1 MAIKKSQLYST
12 LWESCNALR
21 GGMDASQYKDYV
33 LVILFVK
40 YISDRAKSGDPDL
53 EEIPAGC
60 TFDDFIA
67 LKHKDQIGDEI
78 NKKLAKLANTFG
90 LDNVFVNA
98 DFESEDKL
106 GKGKDKVDTIT
117 SLIEVFENPNLDFST
132 NRAGDDD
139 LIGDAYEYL
148 MRNFASQSGKS
159 KGQFYTPAEVSRL
172 MAKIIGIRDD
182 KSSSITIYDPA
193 CGSGSLL
200 LRAMN
205 ETARGT
211 AVNLY
216 GQEKDLATIN
226 MARMNMILHGMY
238 TADLQ
243 HGDTL
248 NVPLHHEGDKLSQF
262 QYVVA
267 NPPFSLKKW
276 KKSAKDN
283 DVYGRWKAD
292 AIPPSSKGDYAFLM
306 HIVKSILPDGK
317 GACILP
323 HGVLFRGSVEKG
335 DAEAKLRK
343 ALVESHIIKGIIG
356 LPANLFYG
364 TGIPACI
371 IIIDK
376 AAAKDSKGIF
386 MIDAKDGFYKDGA
399 KNRLREQD
407 IQRIA
412 DAWAKEANLSHF
424 SRLVLYSEI
433 EKNEYNLNIPRYIQ
447 ARSTEIQQ
455 DLYAHLHGGLPKADV
470 DALDALWDVCP
481 SLRDKIFEPHAN
493 KGYLQLTTAAS
504 RNLAGLIA
512 DDASFKAQNQRVL
525 DTFEVWKKYMREDF
539 PTVAQNC
546 IPREKIEAWSKEM
559 LRLFA
564 PCHSLIDSYAVY
576 DELMKYWNEETM
588 QDDLYLVSR
597 DGWTVSVKYP
607 LSKSGNNKGKV
618 KKSFAYKELECD
630 LVPVDVLV
638 GHYFSKEAAQIE
650 KAEQM
655 IEAEQAAMEAIAEE
669 FSDSFEDIPFE
680 NVNGNFIKG
689 VRSLIKEG
697 KRNRALYAE
706 WLEVWEDFDKHA
718 TAQEQQK
725 EIRKDA
731 IKKLT
736 TLVQSQYAKI
746 TEKDIREL
754 VFEDKWMPSLLSR
767 ITTLMTAA
775 QQEIISTITDLNER
789 YDITLPEIENDIDAH
804 RKLVSGFLK
813 EMGVSI

>member
-248 NVPLHHEGDKLSQF
+248 NAPLHHEGNQLSQF

-276 KKSAKDN
+276 KKSALDN
-283 DVYGRWKAD
+283 DIYGRWKED

-306 HIVKSILPDGK
+306 HIVKSIVKGGK

-343 ALVESHIIKGIIG
+343 SLVESHVIKGIIG

-371 IIIDK
+371 IILDK
-376 AAAKDSKGIF
+376 PYEDNSKGIF

-412 DAWAKEANLSHF
+412 DAWA
-424 SRLVLYSEI
+424 
-433 EKNEYNLNIPRYIQ
+433 Q
-447 ARSTEIQQ
+447 
-455 DLYAHLHGGLPKADV
+455 GGSSVTLLP
-470 DALDALWDVCP
+470 P
-481 SLRDKIFEPHAN
+481 GSLRRDRKE
-493 KGYLQLTTAAS
+493 
-504 RNLAGLIA
+504 
-512 DDASFKAQNQRVL
+512 RV
-525 DTFEVWKKYMREDF
+525 
-539 PTVAQNC
+539 
-546 IPREKIEAWSKEM
+546 
-559 LRLFA
+559 
-564 PCHSLIDSYAVY
+564 
-576 DELMKYWNEETM
+576 
-588 QDDLYLVSR
+588 
-597 DGWTVSVKYP
+597 
-607 LSKSGNNKGKV
+607 
-618 KKSFAYKELECD
+618 
-630 LVPVDVLV
+630 
-638 GHYFSKEAAQIE
+638 
-650 KAEQM
+650 
-655 IEAEQAAMEAIAEE
+655 
-669 FSDSFEDIPFE
+669 
-680 NVNGNFIKG
+680 
-689 VRSLIKEG
+689 
-697 KRNRALYAE
+697 
-706 WLEVWEDFDKHA
+706 
-718 TAQEQQK
+718 
-725 EIRKDA
+725 
-731 IKKLT
+731 
-736 TLVQSQYAKI
+736 
-746 TEKDIREL
+746 
-754 VFEDKWMPSLLSR
+754 
-767 ITTLMTAA
+767 
-775 QQEIISTITDLNER
+775 
-789 YDITLPEIENDIDAH
+789 
-804 RKLVSGFLK
+804 
-813 EMGVSI
+813 

>member
-33 LVILFVK
+33 LVVLFVK

-78 NKKLAKLANTFG
+78 NKKLAKLASTFG

-117 SLIEVFENPNLDFST
+117 SLIEVLENPNLDFST

-182 KSSSITIYDPA
+182 KSRSITIYDPA

-248 NVPLHHEGDKLSQF
+248 NVPLHHEGNQLQQF

-412 DAWAKEANLSHF
+412 DAWAKEAKLSHF
-424 SRLVLYSEI
+424 SRLVPYSEI

-447 ARSTEIQQ
+447 PRSTEIQQ

-470 DALDALWDVCP
+470 DALEALWDVCP

-525 DTFEVWKKYMREDF
+525 DTFEVWKKYMRENF
-539 PTVAQNC
+539 PTVAQDC

-588 QDDLYLVSR
+588 QDDLYMVSR
-597 DGWTVSVKYP
+597 DGWKVTVKLP
-607 LSKSGNNKGKV
+607 ITKNGKNKGKT
-618 KKSFAYKELECD
+618 KKSFDYDELECD
-630 LVPVDVLV
+630 LVPVNVLI
-638 GHYFSKEAAQIE
+638 GHFFAKEAAQIE
-650 KAEQM
+650 KTEQM
-655 IEAEQAAMEAIAEE
+655 IDAEQVSMEAIAEE

-689 VRSLIKEG
+689 VRALIKEG

-706 WLEVWEDFDKHA
+706 LLEVWEDFDKHA
-718 TAQEQQK
+718 KAMEKQK
-725 EIRKDA
+725 DVRKDL

-736 TLVQSQYAKI
+736 ASVQTKYSQL

-754 VFEDKWMPSLLSR
+754 VFEDKWMPSLLNR
-767 ITTLMTAA
+767 IRSLMESASS
-775 QQEIISTITDLNER
+775 EIENNITSLNER
-789 YDITLPEIENDIDAH
+789 YDITLPEIEESVGSH
-804 RKLVSGFLK
+804 RELVKGFLK
-813 EMGVSI
+813 EMGISL

>member
-33 LVILFVK
+33 LVVLFVK

-53 EEIPAGC
+53 EEIPEGC

-78 NKKLAKLANTFG
+78 NKKLAKLASTFG

-182 KSSSITIYDPA
+182 KSRSITIYDPA

-248 NVPLHHEGDKLSQF
+248 NVPLHHEGNQLQQF

-412 DAWAKEANLSHF
+412 DAWAQEAKLSHF
-424 SRLVLYSEI
+424 SRLVPYSEI

-447 ARSTEIQQ
+447 PRSTEIQQ
-455 DLYAHLHGGLPKADV
+455 DLYAHLHGGLPKSDV
-470 DALDALWDVCP
+470 DALEALWDVCP
-481 SLRDKIFEPHAN
+481 SLRVKIFEPHAN

-588 QDDLYLVSR
+588 QDDLYMVSR
-597 DGWTVSVKYP
+597 DGWKVTVKLP
-607 LSKSGNNKGKV
+607 ITKNGKNKGKT
-618 KKSFAYKELECD
+618 KKTFDYDELECD
-630 LVPVDVLV
+630 LVPVNVLI
-638 GHYFSKEAAQIE
+638 GHYFAKEAAQIE

-655 IEAEQAAMEAIAEE
+655 IDAEQVSMEAIAEE

-689 VRSLIKEG
+689 VRTLIKEG

-706 WLEVWEDFDKHA
+706 LLEVWEDFDKHA
-718 TAQEQQK
+718 KAMEKQK
-725 EIRKDA
+725 DVRKDL

-736 TLVQSQYAKI
+736 ASVQTKYSQL

-754 VFEDKWMPSLLSR
+754 VFEDKWMPSLLNR
-767 ITTLMTAA
+767 IRSLMESASS
-775 QQEIISTITDLNER
+775 EIENNITSLNER
-789 YDITLPEIENDIDAH
+789 YDITLPEIEESVGSH
-804 RKLVSGFLK
+804 RELVKGFLK
-813 EMGVSI
+813 EMGISL

>member
-33 LVILFVK
+33 LVVLFVK
-40 YISDRAKSGDPDL
+40 YISDRAKSGDPNL
-53 EEIPAGC
+53 EDIPEGC

-67 LKHKDQIGDEI
+67 LKNKANIGEEI
-78 NKKLAKLANTFG
+78 NKKLAKLASTFE
-90 LDNVFVNA
+90 LDNVFDSA
-98 DFESEDKL
+98 DFEKEDKL

-148 MRNFASQSGKS
+148 MQNFASQSGKS

-172 MAKIIGIRDD
+172 MAKIIGIHEDT
-182 KSSSITIYDPA
+182 SPSITIYDPA

-205 ETARGT
+205 ETARTT

-226 MARMNMILHGMY
+226 MAKMNMILHGMY

-248 NVPLHHEGDKLSQF
+248 NVPLHHEGNSLQQF
-262 QYVVA
+262 EYVVA

-276 KKSAKDN
+276 KKSALDN
-283 DVYGRWKAD
+283 DIYGRWTAD
-292 AIPPSSKGDYAFLM
+292 AIPPRSKGDYAFLM

-323 HGVLFRGSVEKG
+323 HGALYRGSVLKG
-335 DAEAKLRK
+335 DAEAVIRK
-343 ALVESHIIKGIIG
+343 SLVDNHIIKGIIG
-356 LPANLFYG
+356 LPSNLFYG

-371 IIIDK
+371 IILDK
-376 AAAKDSKGIF
+376 ASAKSSKGIF
-386 MIDAKDGFYKDGA
+386 MIDAKDGFFKDGA

-412 DAWAKEANLSHF
+412 DAWAQEATINHYC
-424 SRLVLYSEI
+424 RLVPYREI

-447 ARSTEIQQ
+447 PRSTEIQQ

-470 DALDALWDVCP
+470 DALEALWNVCP
-481 SLRDKIFEPHAN
+481 SLRDKIFEPHTN

-512 DDASFKAQNQRVL
+512 NDASFKAQHQRVL
-525 DTFEVWKKYMREDF
+525 DTFEVWKKYMREVF

-559 LRLFA
+559 LHLFA

-576 DELMKYWNEETM
+576 DELMKYWNDETM

-597 DGWTVSVKYP
+597 DGWKVSVKLP
-607 LSKSGNNKGKV
+607 ISKNGKNKGNV
-618 KKSFAYKELECD
+618 KKSFAYTELECD
-630 LVPVDVLV
+630 LVPVNVLV
-638 GHYFSKEAAQIE
+638 NHYFAKEAAQIE
-650 KAEQM
+650 KTRQM
-655 IEAEQAAMEAIAEE
+655 IDAEQAAMESIVEE
-669 FSDSFEDIPFE
+669 YSDSFEDIPYE
-680 NVNGNFIKG
+680 NITGSFIQG
-689 VRSLIKEG
+689 VRSLIAEG
-697 KRNRALYAE
+697 KKHPDVYE
-706 WLEVWEDFDKHA
+706 DVLEIWEDFDKHA
-718 TAQEQQK
+718 KSQERQK
-725 EIRKDA
+725 ETQKNLV
-731 IKKLT
+731 KSLT
-736 TLVQSQYAKI
+736 ASVLTKYANI
-746 TEKDIREL
+746 TETDIREL
-754 VFEDKWMPSLLSR
+754 VFEDKWMPSLLAR
-767 ITTLMTAA
+767 VTNLMNAA
-775 QQEIISTITDLNER
+775 QQTIVNTITSLNER
-789 YDITLPEIENDIDAH
+789 YETTLPEISGCIDSQ
-804 RKLVSGFLK
+804 RNLVREYLK
-813 EMGVSI
+813 EMGFSL

>member
-12 LWESCNALR
+12 LWESCNTLR

-33 LVILFVK
+33 LVVLFVK

-78 NKKLAKLANTFG
+78 NKKLAKLASAFG

-182 KSSSITIYDPA
+182 KSRSITIYDPA

-248 NVPLHHEGDKLSQF
+248 NVPLHHEGNQLQQF

-306 HIVKSILPDGK
+306 HIVKSILPNGK

-343 ALVESHIIKGIIG
+343 ALIESHIIKGIIG

-412 DAWAKEANLSHF
+412 DAWTKEAELSHF
-424 SRLVLYSEI
+424 SRLVPYSEI

-447 ARSTEIQQ
+447 PRSTEIQQ
-455 DLYAHLHGGLPKADV
+455 DLYAHLHGGLPMADV
-470 DALDALWDVCP
+470 DALEAL
-481 SLRDKIFEPHAN
+481 
-493 KGYLQLTTAAS
+493 
-504 RNLAGLIA
+504 
-512 DDASFKAQNQRVL
+512 
-525 DTFEVWKKYMREDF
+525 
-539 PTVAQNC
+539 
-546 IPREKIEAWSKEM
+546 
-559 LRLFA
+559 
-564 PCHSLIDSYAVY
+564 
-576 DELMKYWNEETM
+576 
-588 QDDLYLVSR
+588 
-597 DGWTVSVKYP
+597 
-607 LSKSGNNKGKV
+607 
-618 KKSFAYKELECD
+618 
-630 LVPVDVLV
+630 
-638 GHYFSKEAAQIE
+638 
-650 KAEQM
+650 
-655 IEAEQAAMEAIAEE
+655 
-669 FSDSFEDIPFE
+669 
-680 NVNGNFIKG
+680 
-689 VRSLIKEG
+689 
-697 KRNRALYAE
+697 
-706 WLEVWEDFDKHA
+706 
-718 TAQEQQK
+718 
-725 EIRKDA
+725 
-731 IKKLT
+731 
-736 TLVQSQYAKI
+736 
-746 TEKDIREL
+746 
-754 VFEDKWMPSLLSR
+754 
-767 ITTLMTAA
+767 
-775 QQEIISTITDLNER
+775 
-789 YDITLPEIENDIDAH
+789 
-804 RKLVSGFLK
+804 
-813 EMGVSI
+813 